1 MSDLRKF
8 VHRNMNIQL
17 NRQDRNSG
25 IDIFQFILQR
35 MRRRAEEQFENR
47 GDNGQN
53 AESDADSQP
62 SHNTSDDDDSDLDH
76 SQFNSCNAS

>member
-1 MSDLRKF
+1 
-8 VHRNMNIQL
+8 MNIQL

-47 GDNGQN
+47 ADDEQD
-53 AESDADSQP
+53 AASDADSPP
-62 SHNTSDDDDSDLDH
+62 SNNSSDDDDSDLER

>member
-8 VHRNMNIQL
+8 VHRNMNIQM

-47 GDNGQN
+47 GGPDAG
-53 AESDADSQP
+53 SDADSQP
-62 SHNTSDDDDSDLDH
+62 ANDASDDDDDSDLDH
-76 SQFNSCNAS
+76 SHFNSCNAS

>member
-1 MSDLRKF
+1 
-8 VHRNMNIQL
+8 MNIQL

-25 IDIFQFILQR
+25 IDIFQFILQG

-47 GDNGQN
+47 ADDEQE
-53 AESDADSQP
+53 AASDADSPP
-62 SHNTSDDDDSDLDH
+62 SNNNTSDDDDSDLDH